1 MIPVDHVLYI
11 NLEHRTDKLE
21 SLRKKFANAGI
32 PTDKTTRITAIYT
45 PGNGVLGCALSH
57 CKALELAKSHPEW
70 EWTLILEDDIVFEE
84 NPWDEIR
91 LALENVTP
99 DVLMIARGASIVDE
113 RRHHSSNNIC
123 KVKSACVATGY
134 IVRRDY
140 IPTLLKNIYES
151 IEHFIQPG
159 GNIVDHPH
167 DVYWYSIQERDGW
180 YTFER
185 SPAHQ
190 DTSIKSDIR

>member
-32 PTDKTTRITAIYT
+32 PTDKTTRINAIYT

-70 EWTLILEDDIVFEE
+70 EWTLIVEDDVTFNE

-91 LALENVTP
+91 DALSVKP
-99 DVLMIARGASIVDE
+99 DVLMAFRGACQVNIDNRNL
-113 RRHHSSNNIC
+113 RRVYGAC
-123 KVKSACVATGY
+123 SAVAY
-134 IVRRDY
+134 IVRSDY
-140 IPTLLKNIYES
+140 IPILLQNIYECTRKMV
-151 IEHFIQPG
+151 QPSG
-159 GNIVDHPH
+159 CDPH
-167 DVYWYSIQERDGW
+167 DVYWYSLQNSDRW
-180 YTFER
+180 YGFLE
-185 SPAHQ
+185 SPLGV
-190 DTSIKSDIR
+190 DLTIKSDIREHHGVISK

>member
-32 PTDKTTRITAIYT
+32 PTDKTTRINAIYT

>member
-11 NLEHRTDKLE
+11 NLEYRTD
-21 SLRKKFANAGI
+21 RKEHLLKQANKAGI
-32 PTDKTTRITAIYT
+32 PDNKLTRINAIHT
-45 PGNGVLGCALSH
+45 PSIGMLGCSLSH

-84 NPWDEIR
+84 NPWNEIR

-99 DVLMIARGASIVDE
+99 DVLMIARGASVVDE

-123 KVKSACVATGY
+123 KVKSACVACGY
-134 IVRRDY
+134 IVHRKY
-140 IPTLLKNIYES
+140 IPILLKNIYES

-159 GNIVDHPH
+159 GNTVDHPH
-167 DVYWYSIQERDGW
+167 DVYWYSIQERDEW
-180 YTFER
+180 YTFQH

>member
-11 NLEHRTDKLE
+11 NLDHRTDKLE
-21 SLRKKFANAGI
+21 ALRTKFANAGI
-32 PTDKTTRITAIYT
+32 PNDKATRINAIYT
-45 PGNGVLGCALSH
+45 PGKGVLGCALSH

-123 KVKSACVATGY
+123 KVKSACVAAGY

-140 IPTLLKNIYES
+140 IPTLLQNIYES